1 MCQCAARKLWPTITA
16 AAAKNG
22 RATGTAN
29 GPHDA
34 MADAPPAAATGTAD
48 RVGRLFHRS
57 QTCSLRHD
65 AGCSHCS
72 TNHVFLWTFPVL
84 RVRRRHVRKM
94 PAVPKLESLILS

>member
-16 AAAKNG
+16 AAATIG
-22 RATGTAN
+22 RATGTAD

-48 RVGRLFHRS
+48 RVGRLFHPP
-57 QTCSLRHD
+57 QNLCPPHA
-65 AGCSHCS
+65 AGFSHCS
-72 TNHVFLWTFPVL
+72 TNHVFVWTFPVL